1 MARIISA
8 YTPNIIMG
16 KPHVVATWEQQ
27 ADTADTRQA
36 AMTQLIYQLLVQ
48 VRMIK
53 VVLIWVIVV
62 VPIIG
67 IVLGIVL
74 ANTLAPEP
82 EPYSGF

>member
-1 MARIISA
+1 VARIISA
-8 YTPNIIMG
+8 YESSLLR
-16 KPHVVATWEQQ
+16 KPDTVGRWEEQ
-27 ADTADTRQA
+27 ANTADTQQA

-48 VRMIK
+48 VRVIK
-53 VVLIWVIVV
+53 VVLIWVMVI